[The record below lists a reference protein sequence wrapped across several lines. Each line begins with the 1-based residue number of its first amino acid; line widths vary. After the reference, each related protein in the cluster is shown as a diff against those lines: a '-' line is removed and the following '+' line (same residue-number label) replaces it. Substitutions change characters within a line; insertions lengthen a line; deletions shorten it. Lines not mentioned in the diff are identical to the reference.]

1 MRMAAGGLRHEG
13 GARPHCLRQ
22 EHLQDHRGQCSPT
35 SGAGQRGSG
44 GAVQRDGGDW
54 SRHSTAS
61 VGHGMV
67 SAQPG
72 SCTASLGGIACPAS
86 SEVDSRPTIPL
97 PSAQGGTLQPSQRS
111 DSRMQHE
118 LRGAVQQAPL
128 HLTLGP
134 CACAWWCCVQAMRL
148 VAAAKVRRAQQAVI
162 NARPFSENLVKVRTR
177 CRRHAHTLSPASPL
191 APHRHN
197 TAARLCA
204 CRCCTA

>member
-1 MRMAAGGLRHEG
+1 M
-13 GARPHCLRQ
+13 Q
-22 EHLQDHRGQCSPT
+22 W
-35 SGAGQRGSG
+35 
-44 GAVQRDGGDW
+44 DGGDW

-67 SAQPG
+67 SAQPEP
-72 SCTASLGGIACPAS
+72 SIASLDGIACPAS
-86 SEVDSRPTIPL
+86 PGVDSRPTIPL
-97 PSAQGGTLQPSQRS
+97 GATPSAQGGTLQPSQRS
-111 DSRMQHE
+111 DSRMHHE
-118 LRGAVQQAPL
+118 FRGTVQLAPL
-128 HLTLGP
+128 HLTLGR

-177 CRRHAHTLSPASPL
+177 CSRHGHTLSPASPL
-191 APHRHN
+191 GPRRHN